1 MLTLGNTPAIFY
13 APHQDDEA
21 IGMAG
26 AIGQHKELGHPVY
39 LVLLSN
45 GANRS
50 LLDILNG
57 LTWCT
62 WHQTHHNF
70 GLSMEQ
76 LCWARKMEFVAS
88 AKQLNV
94 DRIFMVNDAQGLD
107 LGMKYEK
114 LVRSVVQTIKH
125 FERQF
130 PGASHHLVSGRL
142 DLLPKGSATA
152 TNAVH
157 QACWDAAMKL
167 KGKIRKFRFYRIY
180 VYWKDRAER
189 GSGFQCIL
197 KPQWQAL
204 KQSALNEYKL
214 FSPDS
219 GRFAVGYHSVRQ
231 LMDAAAAD
239 SNEYLDYLP
248 QTGSRVWKKVKQI
261 VFFQQPR
268 NAETRRRL
276 RDELY

>member
-21 IGMAG
+21 IAMAG
-26 AIGQHKELGHPVY
+26 AIRQHKEAGHPVY
-39 LVLLSN
+39 LVLLTD
-45 GANRS
+45 GANPS
-50 LLDILNG
+50 LLKILNG

-70 GLSMEQ
+70 DLSMEQ

-88 AKQLNV
+88 AKQLDV

-107 LGMKYEK
+107 LGMEYKK
-114 LVRSVVQTIKH
+114 LVRSVVQTINH
-125 FERQF
+125 FERKF

-167 KGKIRKFRFYRIY
+167 KGKIRNFRFYRVY
-180 VYWKDRAER
+180 VYWKDTAER
-189 GSGFQCIL
+189 VSGFQCIL

-261 VFFQQPR
+261 VFFQHPR